1 MKKCSNCDRILD
13 EGMFHKNKAMKD
25 GLQGWC
31 KECKSKYAKEKNSFI
46 KESKKEK
53 PEEERI
59 IFMDYT
65 PISFN
70 AQFCKLFKKFINSE
84 KELVVPLNKVIT
96 FNMQNNKLYIK
107 YKK

>member
-1 MKKCSNCDRILD
+1 MKKCSNCGRILD
-13 EGMFHKNKAMKD
+13 ENMFNKCSSTKD
-25 GLQGWC
+25 GLQSWC
-31 KECKSKYAKEKNSFI
+31 KECKSKYAKERNSFV

-59 IFMDYT
+59 IFMNYT
-65 PISFN
+65 PTLFN
-70 AQFCKLFKKFINSE
+70 SQFHKLFRKFINSE
-84 KELVVPLNKVIT
+84 KELVIPLNKVIT

>member
-1 MKKCSNCDRILD
+1 MKKCSNCDRVLD
-13 EGMFHKNKAMKD
+13 ENMFNKCSSTKD
-25 GLQGWC
+25 GLQSWC
-31 KECKSKYAKEKNSFI
+31 RECKSKYAKERNSFI

-59 IFMDYT
+59 VFMDYN

-70 AQFCKLFKKFINSE
+70 TQFYKLFRKFINSE
-84 KELVVPLNKVIT
+84 KELVIPLNKVIT